1 MQAAFKAAGR
11 GKNMKISEL
20 RNMTDSEL
28 KELAKQK
35 RITKKGKCGPTSDAY
50 QAQNVLWIRAGR
62 PFSRKEQPNDDPWE
76 LIDGE

>member
-1 MQAAFKAAGR
+1 
-11 GKNMKISEL
+11 MKISEL
-20 RNMTDSEL
+20 QNMTDSEL